1 MVMLPTGLLDPMGL
15 TFEQQAA
22 VQKQAQQNALLN
34 FGLQALAGSQAVGYK
49 PRLAQI
55 IGQAG
60 QSGLQAYQ
68 GTFDQ
73 QLQNMLKQ
81 QQMADLQRKRKA
93 EEDRQA
99 QLAQLVK
106 FAPESQRGLVS
117 LFPEK
122 YAETQFTVPKPPQY
136 SDMFQN
142 AAITLFGHLG
152 PFTADERKQIEQKAT
167 EYRVEPQVAAA
178 KATAAANLR
187 DPIRLQESAR
197 QIQRDFNQDIDPD
210 YQVANRYNIIADNI
224 KNPTPIGDTAI
235 IYSLAKIIN
244 PGEAI
249 MEGDI
254 RNILSNRSI
263 PDSVKQAAE
272 KAVSGQNLTENER
285 LEIQSVAWTIV
296 QERKNRLDRK
306 TSQTAK
312 QLENLKQ
319 SPADYITNPYD
330 RVSSPDQLVVNF
342 KGKKTVARKAEDGQ
356 YYVQEGSKFYKVV
369 R

>member
-1 MVMLPTGLLDPMGL
+1 MATYLPTGMIPGLLSP
-15 TFEQQAA
+15 EQEAA
-22 VQKQAQQNALLN
+22 VKQDAIRNAALN
-34 FGLQALAGSQAVGYK
+34 FGLQALASSSGIGYK
-49 PRLAQI
+49 PTVGQI

-73 QLQNMLKQ
+73 QLQNMLRQ

-99 QLAQLVK
+99 QLAKLVES
-106 FAPESQRGLVS
+106 APESQRGLVS

-122 YAETQFTVPKPPQY
+122 YAETQFTVPKPPEY
-136 SDMFQN
+136 SEMFKN

-152 PFTADERKQIEQKAT
+152 PFTADERKQIEKKAN
-167 EYRVEPQVAAA
+167 EYRIAPPVAAA
-178 KATAAANLR
+178 TATAAANLR

-197 QIQRDFNQDIDPD
+197 QIQRDFSKDIDPD
-210 YQVANRYNIIADNI
+210 YQVADRFNIIADNI

-263 PDSVKQAAE
+263 PDSVKQAAQ
-272 KAVSGQNLTENER
+272 KAVSGENLTENER

-296 QERKNRLDRK
+296 QERKGRLDRK